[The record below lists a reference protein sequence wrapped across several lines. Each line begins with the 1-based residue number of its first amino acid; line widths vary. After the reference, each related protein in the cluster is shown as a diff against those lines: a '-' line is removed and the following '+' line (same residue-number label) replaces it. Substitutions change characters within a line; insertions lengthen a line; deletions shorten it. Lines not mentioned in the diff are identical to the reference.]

1 MKLQT
6 KDKKEIALIA
16 GLVLVCF
23 CMRSPMGPV
32 GPLTAQIKAS
42 LGLSAG
48 FAGLLTTI
56 PLLLFGVVA
65 PFAGKLLNRIDGK
78 VLVPVCLGLSFS
90 GILLRSYAGVVG
102 LLAGTGLI
110 GLGIGILNVAIPVFV
125 RLNFPQKIGVVMGV
139 YTTSMTLLSAL
150 SAGFGIPLSGALGG
164 WGNALAAFAVL
175 PAVAAP
181 AWLLAAQRSPV
192 PDRKGRSASLREA
205 AKDVTNLCVALF
217 MAFQSALF
225 FCMMAWLPSVLLE
238 RGAAKADAGLLV
250 LLMQLVS
257 LITNFLMPV
266 LMQRFPRRRSRLAL
280 LCGVTYAAGFALLL
294 RPSVPGWER
303 ILSVVLLGL
312 ASGLCLSFALTLIAL
327 RGRDQRE
334 TAGISAYAQC
344 VGYLLAA
351 PAPALLGSLYD
362 ATGSFSLP
370 VAALIV
376 LCVPT
381 ALAGVGAARSRNK
394 MPSP

>member
-1 MKLQT
+1 MKGNRR
-6 KDKKEIALIA
+6 IALIA

-32 GPLTAQIKAS
+32 GPLTGQIKAS

-78 VLVPVCLGLSFS
+78 VLVPACLGLSFA
-90 GILLRSYAGVVG
+90 GILLRSYAGVGG

-110 GLGIGILNVAIPVFV
+110 GLGIGILNVAIPVFI

-150 SAGFGIPLSGALGG
+150 SAGFSIPLSGTLGG
-164 WGNALAAFAVL
+164 WGNALAVFAVL
-175 PAVAAP
+175 PAIAVP
-181 AWLLAAQRSPV
+181 AWLLVAQRGSV
-192 PDRKGRSASLREA
+192 PAGKSRSASLREA
-205 AKDVTNLCVALF
+205 AKGVTNLCIALF

-257 LITNFLMPV
+257 LITNFLMPI
-266 LMQRFPRRRSRLAL
+266 LMQRYPKRRGWLAL
-280 LCGVTYAAGFALLL
+280 LCGVTYAAGFLVLLQ
-294 RPSVPGWER
+294 PWVPAWER

-312 ASGLCLSFALTLIAL
+312 ASGLCLSFALTLIAV
-327 RGRDQRE
+327 RGRDRRE

-351 PAPALLGSLYD
+351 PAPALLGALYD

-376 LCVPT
+376 LCVP
-381 ALAGVGAARSRNK
+381 AVLAGIGAATERAAERTA
-394 MPSP
+394 